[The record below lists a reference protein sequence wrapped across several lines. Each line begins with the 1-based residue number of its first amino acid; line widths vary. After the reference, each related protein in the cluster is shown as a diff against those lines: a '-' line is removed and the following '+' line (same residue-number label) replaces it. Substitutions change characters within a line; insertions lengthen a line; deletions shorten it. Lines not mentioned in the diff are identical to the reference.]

1 MKKELR
7 KPLLGAIRECEGRP
21 ELEAVLELFGV
32 IEIEDKV
39 EALKEAMYNP
49 RVFFSDGDM
58 DLKNKYETIVGA
70 FLSKI
75 WKDDE

>member
-1 MKKELR
+1 M
-7 KPLLGAIRECEGRP
+7 GAIRECDVRP
-21 ELEAVLELFGV
+21 ELEDLFKLFEV
-32 IEIEDKV
+32 IETKDKV

-49 RVFFSDGDM
+49 KVFFSDGDM
-58 DLKNKYETIVGA
+58 DLEKKYETIVGA